1 METQSQ
7 LKNCYCFHGSFK
19 REAAKVEVL
28 NRFEQEERLWRDQPR
43 AASVRLVEPR
53 DTPHFWALIVISDRN
68 QARVLEAVDPGTDA
82 GPMCCRLSFE
92 VLLGTAHPLMVETER
107 RTLEYKQVRF
117 GDSEI
122 SFGCWVRV
130 N

>member
-1 METQSQ
+1 METQSR
-7 LKNCYCFHGSFK
+7 LKNCYCFHRSFK
-19 REAAKVEVL
+19 REAAKIEAL
-28 NRFEQEERLWRDQPR
+28 KRFEREERLLRGQPR
-43 AASVRLVEPR
+43 AASVRLVEPQ
-53 DTPHFWALIVISDRN
+53 DAPSFWAVVVIKDRN
-68 QARVLEAVDPGTDA
+68 EARVLEAVDPGTDT

>member
-1 METQSQ
+1 METQSR
-7 LKNCYCFHGSFK
+7 LKNCYCFDRSFK
-19 REAAKVEVL
+19 RDAAKIEAL
-28 NRFEQEERLWRDQPR
+28 RRFEQEERLWRDQPR

-53 DTPHFWALIVISDRN
+53 DTPYFWAIIVISDLSK
-68 QARVLEAVDPGTDA
+68 AKVLEMVDPGTSVASRDD
-82 GPMCCRLSFE
+82 RLSFE
-92 VLLGTAHPLMVETER
+92 VLLDTTHPLMVETER

-117 GDSEI
+117 GGSEI